1 MKTKAIIMTC
11 AVAASMLFTAC
22 TSYKNVPYVMNSDSL
37 AHVIQA
43 MELYDAK
50 IMPKDILTIS
60 VNTEDPKISAPYNLT
75 IQTNATSTLNN
86 SVTTQASLMPY
97 LVSNDG
103 TIEFPGLGTLHVAG
117 MTKNECEHMIKER
130 LKPFIKEDAKAVVTV
145 RMPNFAISVVGE
157 VNHPGQFTIS
167 KEKVNIFEALALA
180 GDMTIYGLRDNV
192 KILREDAQGVRQ
204 YHTLNL
210 NDAKVIFSPYYQ
222 LQQNDIVIVTPN
234 KTKAKNSD
242 VGTSTSLWFSATS
255 ILVSLASLLYNI
267 LK

>member
-1 MKTKAIIMTC
+1 MKRIILSV
-11 AVAASMLFTAC
+11 AVCTTLLFSAC

-37 AHVIQA
+37 QNVVRA

-50 IMPKDILTIS
+50 IMPKDLLTIT
-60 VNTEDPKISAPYNLT
+60 VNTTDPKVSAPYNLT
-75 IQTNATSTLNN
+75 VQSNAAVALSSS
-86 SVTTQASLMPY
+86 SVTTQAALQQY
-97 LVSNDG
+97 LVSNEG
-103 TIEFPGLGTLHVAG
+103 TIDFPGLGELHVAG
-117 MTKNECEHMIKER
+117 LTKNECERM
-130 LKPFIKEDAKAVVTV
+130 LKQKLKTFIEEDMVVNV
-145 RMPNFAISVVGE
+145 RMPNFKISVVGE
-157 VNHPGQFTIS
+157 VNRPGQFTVTN
-167 KEKVNIFEALALA
+167 EKINIFEALAQA

-192 KILREDAQGVRQ
+192 KVLREDANGVRQ
-204 YHTLNL
+204 YHNLNL
-210 NDAKVIFSPYYQ
+210 NDANVIFSPYYQ